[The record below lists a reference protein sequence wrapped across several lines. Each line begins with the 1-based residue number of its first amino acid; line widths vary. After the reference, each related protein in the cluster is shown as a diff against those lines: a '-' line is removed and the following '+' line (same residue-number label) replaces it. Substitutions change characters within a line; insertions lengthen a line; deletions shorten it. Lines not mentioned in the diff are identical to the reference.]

1 MEVGGVHASQLVF
14 VLLLLVVVAFGALA
28 RRLRAPYPIVLL
40 VAGVV
45 VSFVPGI
52 PRATLDPD
60 VIFFVVLPP
69 LLYASAWTTSWR
81 EFSFNIVSIT
91 SLAVGLVAFTVAGVA
106 VAAPWILPGFDWRVG
121 FVLGAIVSP
130 TDAIAATST
139 AKEMGLP
146 RRIADILEGESLVND
161 ATGLLAVEFGVLIL
175 AWGTVPSLPYAAF
188 RFCYLVVCGIAVGLL
203 LGVVVDWFEHHID
216 DGPIEIAISLLV
228 PYGAYLIAD
237 ALHASGVLA
246 VVAAGLFLSR
256 RSTRFFS
263 PAVRLQAYAV
273 WDALTFVLNG
283 LVFVLI
289 GLQLPVV
296 VGGISDAGLGRM
308 VAAGAAFSA
317 LVIVL
322 RLIWVFPAARLS
334 FFIRRRVLRQDVAIP
349 ERRQLFVVAW
359 SGMRG
364 VIALAAAMSLAHTMP
379 GREALPHRDAIVF
392 ITFCVILATLIL
404 QGLTLP
410 PLIRRLGL
418 AREPGPDCEEQE
430 ARRIVLQSAL
440 SRLEPLRAADGAELA
455 PLYEDLAEHYR
466 RRLAGLGPDDSEE
479 SRAAASNRRRLRE
492 VSLELLRAEREA
504 AIRLREEGRINDAVL
519 RQIEHELDLREARL
533 RGTG

>member
-40 VAGVV
+40 VAGVL

-60 VIFFVVLPP
+60 AIFFVVLPP

-81 EFSFNIVSIT
+81 EFSFNLVSIT

-106 VAAPWILPGFDWRVG
+106 LAAPWILPGFDWRVG

-146 RRIADILEGESLVND
+146 RRIADVLEGESLVND
-161 ATGLLAVEFGVLIL
+161 STGLLALEFGILIL
-175 AWGTVPSLPYAAF
+175 GMGTVPSVPYAAF
-188 RFCYLVVCGIAVGLL
+188 RFGYLVVCGIAVGLL
-203 LGVVVDWFEHHID
+203 LGVIVDWFEHRID

-228 PYGAYLIAD
+228 IA
-237 ALHASGVLA
+237 
-246 VVAAGLFLSR
+246 
-256 RSTRFFS
+256 
-263 PAVRLQAYAV
+263 
-273 WDALTFVLNG
+273 
-283 LVFVLI
+283 
-289 GLQLPVV
+289 
-296 VGGISDAGLGRM
+296 
-308 VAAGAAFSA
+308 
-317 LVIVL
+317 L

-334 FFIRRRVLRQDVAIP
+334 YFIRRRILRQEVTRP
-349 ERRQLFVVAW
+349 SRQQLFVIGW

-379 GREALPHRDAIVF
+379 GREALPYRDAIVF
-392 ITFCVILATLIL
+392 ITFCVIVATLVV
-404 QGLTLP
+404 QGLTMP
-410 PLIRRLGL
+410 PLIRFLGL
-418 AREPGPDCEEQE
+418 ARDPGPDCEEQE
-430 ARRIVLQSAL
+430 ARRIVLQSAMAKL
-440 SRLEPLRAADGAELA
+440 GPMRAADGAELA
-455 PLYEDLAEHYR
+455 PLYDDVAEHYR
-466 RRLAGLGPDDSEE
+466 RRLASLSLDDSED
-479 SRAAASNRRRLRE
+479 SRAAANNRRRLRE

-504 AIRLREEGRINDAVL
+504 AIRLREEGRINDDVL

-533 RGTG
+533 QGRG

>member
-28 RRLRAPYPIVLL
+28 RRLQAPYPIVLL
-40 VAGVV
+40 VAGVL

-273 WDALTFVLNG
+273 WDALTFVL
-283 LVFVLI
+283 I

-296 VGGISDAGLGRM
+296 VGGIRDAGLGRM

-334 FFIRRRVLRQDVAIP
+334 FFIRRRVLRQEVAIP

-418 AREPGPDCEEQE
+418 APEPGPDCEEQE

-479 SRAAASNRRRLRE
+479 SRAAASNRR
-492 VSLELLRAEREA
+492 AFA
-504 AIRLREEGRINDAVL
+504 
-519 RQIEHELDLREARL
+519 
-533 RGTG
+533 

>member
-28 RRLRAPYPIVLL
+28 RRLQAPYPIVLL
-40 VAGVV
+40 VAGLL

-81 EFSFNIVSIT
+81 EFSFNFVSIT

-146 RRIADILEGESLVND
+146 RRVADVLEGESLVND
-161 ATGLLAVEFGVLIL
+161 ATGLLALEFGVLIL

-188 RFCYLVVCGIAVGLL
+188 RFCYLVVCGI
-203 LGVVVDWFEHHID
+203 
-216 DGPIEIAISLLV
+216 
-228 PYGAYLIAD
+228 
-237 ALHASGVLA
+237 
-246 VVAAGLFLSR
+246 R
-256 RSTRFFS
+256 
-263 PAVRLQAYAV
+263 
-273 WDALTFVLNG
+273 
-283 LVFVLI
+283 
-289 GLQLPVV
+289 
-296 VGGISDAGLGRM
+296 DAGLGRM
-308 VAAGAAFSA
+308 IIAGGACSA
-317 LVIVL
+317 LVIAL

-334 FFIRRRVLRQDVAIP
+334 YFIRCRILRQDVALP
-349 ERRQLFVVAW
+349 PRQQLFVIGW

-364 VIALAAAMSLAHTMP
+364 VIALAAAMSVAHTMP
-379 GREALPHRDAIVF
+379 GREALPYRDAIVF
-392 ITFCVILATLIL
+392 ITFCVIVATLVI

-410 PLIRRLGL
+410 PLVRLLGL

-440 SRLEPLRAADGAELA
+440 SRLEPLRAADGADLA
-455 PLYEDLAEHYR
+455 PLYDDVAEHYR
-466 RRLAGLGPDDSEE
+466 RRLASLRLDDTDD

-504 AIRLREEGRINDAVL
+504 AIRLREERRINDDVL

-533 RGTG
+533 QGMG

>member
-1 MEVGGVHASQLVF
+1 
-14 VLLLLVVVAFGALA
+14 
-28 RRLRAPYPIVLL
+28 
-40 VAGVV
+40 
-45 VSFVPGI
+45 
-52 PRATLDPD
+52 
-60 VIFFVVLPP
+60 
-69 LLYASAWTTSWR
+69 
-81 EFSFNIVSIT
+81 
-91 SLAVGLVAFTVAGVA
+91 
-106 VAAPWILPGFDWRVG
+106 G

-146 RRIADILEGESLVND
+146 RRVADVLEGESLVND
-161 ATGLLAVEFGVLIL
+161 ATGLLALEFGVLIL

-203 LGVVVDWFEHHID
+203 LGVVVDWFERRID

-246 VVAAGLFLSR
+246 VVASGLFLSR

-273 WDALTFVLNG
+273 WDALTFMLNG

-296 VGGISDAGLGRM
+296 VAGIRDAGLGRM
-308 VAAGAAFSA
+308 IIAGGACSA
-317 LVIVL
+317 LVIAL

-334 FFIRRRVLRQDVAIP
+334 YFIR
-349 ERRQLFVVAW
+349 
-359 SGMRG
+359 
-364 VIALAAAMSLAHTMP
+364 
-379 GREALPHRDAIVF
+379 
-392 ITFCVILATLIL
+392 
-404 QGLTLP
+404 
-410 PLIRRLGL
+410 
-418 AREPGPDCEEQE
+418 
-430 ARRIVLQSAL
+430 RRIVLQSAL
-440 SRLEPLRAADGAELA
+440 SRLEPLRAADGADLA
-455 PLYEDLAEHYR
+455 PLYDDVAEHYR
-466 RRLAGLGPDDSEE
+466 RRLASLRLDDSDD
-479 SRAAASNRRRLRE
+479 SRAAAGNRRRLRE

-504 AIRLREEGRINDAVL
+504 AIRLREERRINDDVL

>member
-28 RRLRAPYPIVLL
+28 RRLQAPYPIVLL
-40 VAGVV
+40 VAGVL

-81 EFSFNIVSIT
+81 EFSFNFVSIT

-146 RRIADILEGESLVND
+146 RRVADVLEGESLVND
-161 ATGLLAVEFGVLIL
+161 ATGLLALEF
-175 AWGTVPSLPYAAF
+175 A
-188 RFCYLVVCGIAVGLL
+188 GI
-203 LGVVVDWFEHHID
+203 
-216 DGPIEIAISLLV
+216 
-228 PYGAYLIAD
+228 
-237 ALHASGVLA
+237 
-246 VVAAGLFLSR
+246 R
-256 RSTRFFS
+256 
-263 PAVRLQAYAV
+263 
-273 WDALTFVLNG
+273 
-283 LVFVLI
+283 
-289 GLQLPVV
+289 
-296 VGGISDAGLGRM
+296 DAGLGRM
-308 VAAGAAFSA
+308 IIAGGACSA
-317 LVIVL
+317 LVIAL

-334 FFIRRRVLRQDVAIP
+334 YFIRRRILRQDVALLP
-349 ERRQLFVVAW
+349 RQQLFIVGW

-364 VIALAAAMSLAHTMP
+364 VIALAAAMSVAHTMP
-379 GREALPHRDAIVF
+379 GREALPYRDAIVF
-392 ITFCVILATLIL
+392 ITFCVIVATLVV

-410 PLIRRLGL
+410 PLVRLLGL

-440 SRLEPLRAADGAELA
+440 SRLEPLRAADGADLA
-455 PLYEDLAEHYR
+455 PLYDDVAEHYR
-466 RRLAGLGPDDSEE
+466 RRLASLRLDDSDD
-479 SRAAASNRRRLRE
+479 SRAAAGNRRRLRE

-504 AIRLREEGRINDAVL
+504 AIRLREERRINDDVL

-533 RGTG
+533 RGMG

>member
-40 VAGVV
+40 VAGVL

-60 VIFFVVLPP
+60 AIFFVVLPP

-81 EFSFNIVSIT
+81 EFSFNLVSIT

-106 VAAPWILPGFDWRVG
+106 LAAPWILPGFDWRVG

-146 RRIADILEGESLVND
+146 RRIADVLEGESLVND
-161 ATGLLAVEFGVLIL
+161 STGLLALEFGILIL
-175 AWGTVPSLPYAAF
+175 GMGTVPSVPYAAF
-188 RFCYLVVCGIAVGLL
+188 RFGYLVVCGIAVGLL
-203 LGVVVDWFEHHID
+203 LGVIVDWFEHRID

-296 VGGISDAGLGRM
+296 VSGIREIGLGRM
-308 VAAGAAFSA
+308 IAAGAAFSA
-317 LVIVL
+317 LVIAL

-334 FFIRRRVLRQDVAIP
+334 YFIRRRILRQEVTRP
-349 ERRQLFVVAW
+349 SRQQLFVVGW

-379 GREALPHRDAIVF
+379 GREALPYRDAIVF
-392 ITFCVILATLIL
+392 ITFCVIVATLVV
-404 QGLTLP
+404 QGLTMP
-410 PLIRRLGL
+410 PLIRFLGL
-418 AREPGPDCEEQE
+418 ARDPGPDCEEQE
-430 ARRIVLQSAL
+430 ARRIVLQSAM
-440 SRLEPLRAADGAELA
+440 SKLEPMRAADGAELA
-455 PLYEDLAEHYR
+455 PLYDDVAEHYR
-466 RRLAGLGPDDSEE
+466 RRLASLSLDDSED
-479 SRAAASNRRRLRE
+479 SRAAANNRRRLRE

-504 AIRLREEGRINDAVL
+504 AIRLREEGRINDDVL

-533 RGTG
+533 QGTG